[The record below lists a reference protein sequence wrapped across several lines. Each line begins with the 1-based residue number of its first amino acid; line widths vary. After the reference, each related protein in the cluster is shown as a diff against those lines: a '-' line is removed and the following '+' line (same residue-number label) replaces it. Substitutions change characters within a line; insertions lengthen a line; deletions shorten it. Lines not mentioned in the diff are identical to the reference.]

1 MKSPTVEN
9 YRMVLQYCD
18 NPVWYAVQAL
28 PPLADLIGDDAI
40 SAMAS
45 LFSNSVAVMLANS
58 NPRIAQAIESWK
70 ATGGKNLSSLLAQN
84 EELKQV
90 LLSATPWVL
99 EADNQT
105 ERMQQLSTLF
115 DKNRA
120 ERLTRE
126 AILKLH
132 NLQTTEGGWS
142 WFSGMKTNFLVSLNT
157 LEGFSRLRKLG
168 IPLDESQI
176 KEMQISAVAYL
187 EKTIVNQRK
196 KNPDKNLS
204 YEDICYL
211 YVRSS
216 YRDIPLAGETLDL
229 HKKMVEKLRYWVNFS
244 TIEKAY
250 AAMALYRYGFVED
263 AKDIL
268 KSLRQYAV
276 SQPAKGM
283 YWPNNRSH
291 YYYNNSAVQEQ
302 CALFNA
308 FAEIEPVTSE
318 LDAMRQWLLS
328 QNKPTTGEP
337 YPLRSKPY
345 TLYLKAEQTGSL
357 PTRVKHQSFG
367 EDRK

>member
-1 MKSPTVEN
+1 MDKKMKSPTVEN

-18 NPVWYAVQAL
+18 NLVWYTVQAL
-28 PPLADLIGDDAI
+28 PPLADLTGDDAI

-105 ERMQQLSTLF
+105 EQMQQLSTLF

-142 WFSGMKTNFLVSLNT
+142 WFSGMKTNLLVSINT

-187 EKTIVNQRK
+187 DKTIVNQRI

-216 YRDIPLAGETLDL
+216 YRDIPLAGETLDRI
-229 HKKMVEKLRYWVNFS
+229 KRW
-244 TIEKAY
+244 
-250 AAMALYRYGFVED
+250 
-263 AKDIL
+263 
-268 KSLRQYAV
+268 
-276 SQPAKGM
+276 
-283 YWPNNRSH
+283 
-291 YYYNNSAVQEQ
+291 
-302 CALFNA
+302 
-308 FAEIEPVTSE
+308 
-318 LDAMRQWLLS
+318 
-328 QNKPTTGEP
+328 
-337 YPLRSKPY
+337 SKN
-345 TLYLKAEQTGSL
+345 
-357 PTRVKHQSFG
+357 
-367 EDRK
+367 

>member
-1 MKSPTVEN
+1 
-9 YRMVLQYCD
+9 
-18 NPVWYAVQAL
+18 
-28 PPLADLIGDDAI
+28 
-40 SAMAS
+40 
-45 LFSNSVAVMLANS
+45 MLANS
-58 NPRIAQAIESWK
+58 NPRIAQVIESWK

-142 WFSGMKTNFLVSLNT
+142 WFSGMKTNFLVSINT

-187 EKTIVNQRK
+187 DKTIVNQRK

-229 HKKMVEKLRYWVNFS
+229 HKKMVEKLKYWVNLS

-250 AAMALYRYGFVED
+250 AATALYRYGFVED

-308 FAEIEPVTSE
+308 FSEIEPVTSE

-328 QNKPTTGEP
+328 QKQTNDWGAVPSTLEAIYALLEGGTDWLAPDESKTSIVWGGQEGKNNPEEP
-337 YPLRSKPY
+337 
-345 TLYLKAEQTGSL
+345 
-357 PTRVKHQSFG
+357 FW
-367 EDRK
+367 D

>member
-1 MKSPTVEN
+1 MSDSLGNVSVSFTVPNENATWQFYALAYTSDLFTGRYEAQTISSKPLMVSPNLPRFVRQGDEVTVSTAIQNRTDKVQEGTILFELFESLYRESLRLSKIRLHRRCRRKPHGRLQLLRSRRNRSICFRTKASTLQHSDGEQQILPVLPAKVLVTDSKPFYIPGGKHSTSITWSGMDKKMKSPTVEN

-28 PPLADLIGDDAI
+28 PPLADLTGDDAI

-142 WFSGMKTNFLVSLNT
+142 WFSGMKTNFLVSINT

-168 IPLDESQI
+168 IPLDESEI
-176 KEMQISAVAYL
+176 K
-187 EKTIVNQRK
+187 
-196 KNPDKNLS
+196 
-204 YEDICYL
+204 
-211 YVRSS
+211 
-216 YRDIPLAGETLDL
+216 
-229 HKKMVEKLRYWVNFS
+229 
-244 TIEKAY
+244 
-250 AAMALYRYGFVED
+250 
-263 AKDIL
+263 
-268 KSLRQYAV
+268 
-276 SQPAKGM
+276 
-283 YWPNNRSH
+283 
-291 YYYNNSAVQEQ
+291 
-302 CALFNA
+302 
-308 FAEIEPVTSE
+308 
-318 LDAMRQWLLS
+318 
-328 QNKPTTGEP
+328 
-337 YPLRSKPY
+337 
-345 TLYLKAEQTGSL
+345 
-357 PTRVKHQSFG
+357 
-367 EDRK
+367 

>member
-1 MKSPTVEN
+1 
-9 YRMVLQYCD
+9 
-18 NPVWYAVQAL
+18 
-28 PPLADLIGDDAI
+28 
-40 SAMAS
+40 
-45 LFSNSVAVMLANS
+45 
-58 NPRIAQAIESWK
+58 
-70 ATGGKNLSSLLAQN
+70 
-84 EELKQV
+84 
-90 LLSATPWVL
+90 
-99 EADNQT
+99 
-105 ERMQQLSTLF
+105 
-115 DKNRA
+115 
-120 ERLTRE
+120 
-126 AILKLH
+126 
-132 NLQTTEGGWS
+132 
-142 WFSGMKTNFLVSLNT
+142 MKTNFLVSINT

-187 EKTIVNQRK
+187 DKTIVNQRK

-229 HKKMVEKLRYWVNFS
+229 HKKMVEKLKYWVNLS

-250 AAMALYRYGFVED
+250 AATALYRYGFVED

-308 FAEIEPVTSE
+308 FSEIEPVTSE

-337 YPLRSKPY
+337 YPLRSK
-345 TLYLKAEQTGSL
+345 LYMLCLKAGQTGLL
-357 PTRVKHQSFG
+357 PTRVKHRSFG

>member
-28 PPLADLIGDDAI
+28 PPLADLTGDDAI

-142 WFSGMKTNFLVSLNT
+142 WFSGMKTNFLVSINT

-176 KEMQISAVAYL
+176 KEMQISAVTYL
-187 EKTIVNQRK
+187 DKTIVNQRK

-204 YEDICYL
+204 Y
-211 YVRSS
+211 
-216 YRDIPLAGETLDL
+216 
-229 HKKMVEKLRYWVNFS
+229 KKMVEKLRYWVNLS

-250 AAMALYRYGFVED
+250 AATALYRYGFVED

-308 FAEIEPVTSE
+308 FSA
-318 LDAMRQWLLS
+318 
-328 QNKPTTGEP
+328 
-337 YPLRSKPY
+337 RSHIRS
-345 TLYLKAEQTGSL
+345 A
-357 PTRVKHQSFG
+357 RRR
-367 EDRK
+367 DRLACSRRE

>member
-1 MKSPTVEN
+1 MPAKVLVTDSKPFYIPGGKHSTSITWSGMDKKMKSPTVEN

-28 PPLADLIGDDAI
+28 PPLADLTGDDAI

-70 ATGGKNLSSLLAQN
+70 ATGGKESLVAVGSKRRTETSIALGH
-84 EELKQV
+84 
-90 LLSATPWVL
+90 PWVL

-142 WFSGMKTNFLVSLNT
+142 WFSGMKTNFLVSINT

-168 IPLDESQI
+168 VPLDESQI

-187 EKTIVNQRK
+187 DKTIVNQRK
-196 KNPDKNLS
+196 KNPDKNL
-204 YEDICYL
+204 L
-211 YVRSS
+211 
-216 YRDIPLAGETLDL
+216 
-229 HKKMVEKLRYWVNFS
+229 
-244 TIEKAY
+244 
-250 AAMALYRYGFVED
+250 
-263 AKDIL
+263 
-268 KSLRQYAV
+268 
-276 SQPAKGM
+276 
-283 YWPNNRSH
+283 
-291 YYYNNSAVQEQ
+291 
-302 CALFNA
+302 
-308 FAEIEPVTSE
+308 
-318 LDAMRQWLLS
+318 
-328 QNKPTTGEP
+328 
-337 YPLRSKPY
+337 
-345 TLYLKAEQTGSL
+345 
-357 PTRVKHQSFG
+357 
-367 EDRK
+367 